1 MKAESSIWLWT
12 MRDFTVVAAAALIS
26 ALVFA
31 ATKSPM
37 PLAVTG
43 VYGFLTIRFE
53 DVCIL
58 DFLGWAV
65 QYFITAQQKFRKE
78 LPGKKERKQK
88 EKLPVRELLHIKG
101 FTDHGLDAGEGE
113 LVFFS
118 VKPSNISVLS
128 PESIWEKVWR
138 LQTVLASAG
147 EMELL
152 CLDSRESFA
161 DNQSHLRG
169 LLRLEENPKVRN
181 VLENDLAHLDSIQ
194 MEMATSRQFLF
205 VLRIQKETPDQALAH
220 INRVEKLIADQ
231 QFAVRRLQRD
241 DLRKLLALY
250 FHPTAEEEIADGEDF
265 FDRIMPESI
274 DFSVDH
280 YKCGGR
286 YCTAFALQSYPLR
299 TKEQAL
305 LARLASQSGVT
316 LHIYSRPV
324 EMVEQR
330 AMIQANTR
338 KNRFQSGA
346 KYRRLPHGGH
356 PGIYEAVVLHP
367 RAPVPV
373 QRGPRGAEGVHR
385 NPADGAQ
392 RVRTHPPRG
401 TGPVHLPRGRRAL
414 PAGGQSAR
422 SQERAL
428 RKGRRQVK

>member
-1 MKAESSIWLWT
+1 MKEYLYPQNLKSEAGLWLWT
-12 MRDFTVVAAAALIS
+12 MRDFTVVAVCALVS
-26 ALVFA
+26 VLVFA
-31 ATKSPM
+31 ATKSPI

-58 DFLGWAV
+58 DFLSWAI

-78 LPGKKERKQK
+78 LPGKKERKRK
-88 EKLPVRELLHIKG
+88 EKLPVRDLLHIKG
-101 FTDHGLDAGEGE
+101 FTDHGLDADEGE

-147 EMELL
+147 ELELL

-161 DNQSHLRG
+161 DNQAHFYN
-169 LLRLEENPKVRN
+169 LLRREENQKVRD
-181 VLENDLAHLDSIQ
+181 VLEKDLAHLDSIQ
-194 MEMATSRQFLF
+194 LEMATSRQFLF
-205 VLRIQKETPDQALAH
+205 VLRIQKETPDQVLAH

-231 QFAVRRLQRD
+231 QFAVRRLNRD

-250 FHPTAEEEIADGEDF
+250 FNPTAEEETPDGEDF

-280 YKCGGR
+280 YRCGGR
-286 YCTAFALQSYPLR
+286 FCAAFALQSYPPR
-299 TKEQAL
+299 TAEQAL

-330 AMIQANTR
+330 AMIQANAR
-338 KNRFQSGA
+338 KNRFQSTA
-346 KYRRLPHGGH
+346 SAVLESVTAQENLEDIAVLISNLRQNK
-356 PGIYEAVVLHP
+356 EALLHTS
-367 RAPVPV
+367 VFV
-373 QRGPRGAEGVHR
+373 EW
-385 NPADGAQ
+385 
-392 RVRTHPPRG
+392 TC
-401 TGPVHLPRGRRAL
+401 
-414 PAGGQSAR
+414 
-422 SQERAL
+422 
-428 RKGRRQVK
+428 